1 MNSLL
6 VKVYHL
12 TAFVVLLGSFIY
24 NQIQIRDEHGGGILS
39 YKGFGGKFKY
49 LTFWYFCIQTLYF
62 GITVLNDFC
71 GSNVRPSEKGQKI
84 SSMQKFRDYFLA
96 TLVFPVG
103 VFVVMTFWGI
113 YAVDRELVYPRALDK
128 IIPPWLNHIMH
139 TTIVPFLLIEK
150 YIVYHQYPPRKSGL
164 ITLLGFALLY
174 LVWIL
179 WIAYYANIW
188 VYPILK
194 VLQPHQR
201 AVFIIVLLFLFIS
214 LYILGEAINKFF
226 WGKERSVQS
235 RKMKNTQKV
244 K

>member
-1 MNSLL
+1 MLTYHFPVYVLYIFSLTYDI
-6 VKVYHL
+6 VNIEVGWQGY
-12 TAFVVLLGSFIY
+12 
-24 NQIQIRDEHGGGILS
+24 
-39 YKGFGGKFKY
+39 GGKFKF
-49 LTFWYFCIQTLYF
+49 LTFWNLCIQTLYF

-103 VFVVMTFWGI
+103 MFVVMTFWGI

-128 IIPPWLNHIMH
+128 IIPPWLNHIMRPGLDSIS
-139 TTIVPFLLIEK
+139 TIVYQI
-150 YIVYHQYPPRKSGL
+150 SGL
-164 ITLLGFALLY
+164 MTLLGFALLY

-214 LYILGEAINKFF
+214 LYILGEAINKFL
-226 WGKERSVQS
+226 WGKERSVVHS

>member
-1 MNSLL
+1 
-6 VKVYHL
+6 
-12 TAFVVLLGSFIY
+12 
-24 NQIQIRDEHGGGILS
+24 
-39 YKGFGGKFKY
+39 
-49 LTFWYFCIQTLYF
+49 
-62 GITVLNDFC
+62 
-71 GSNVRPSEKGQKI
+71 
-84 SSMQKFRDYFLA
+84 MQKFRDYFLA

>member
-1 MNSLL
+1 MLI
-6 VKVYHL
+6 YHL
-12 TAFVVLLGSFIY
+12 PVYVLYIFSLTYDIVNIEVGWQGY
-24 NQIQIRDEHGGGILS
+24 
-39 YKGFGGKFKY
+39 GGKLKF
-49 LTFWYFCIQTLYF
+49 LTFWNLCIQTLYF

-84 SSMQKFRDYFLA
+84 SSLQKFRDYFLA

-103 VFVVMTFWGI
+103 
-113 YAVDRELVYPRALDK
+113 
-128 IIPPWLNHIMH
+128 MH
-139 TTIVPFLLIEK
+139 TTIVPFLLVEK
-150 YIVYHQYPPRKSGL
+150 YIVYHQYPPRKYGL
-164 ITLLGFALLY
+164 MTLLGFALLY

-214 LYILGEAINKFF
+214 LYILGESINKFF
-226 WGKERSVQS
+226 WGKERSVVQS
-235 RKMKNTQKV
+235 RKMKNSQKV